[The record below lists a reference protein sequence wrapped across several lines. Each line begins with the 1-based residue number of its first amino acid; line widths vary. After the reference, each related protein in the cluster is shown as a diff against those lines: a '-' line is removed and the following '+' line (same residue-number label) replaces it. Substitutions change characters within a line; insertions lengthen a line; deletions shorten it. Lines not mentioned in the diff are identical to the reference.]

1 MAKKRK
7 NKNQDWDDWEDA
19 PDDTMVAE
27 GNGDQFQVHLEDYV
41 IKEKVSAF
49 VRCYAP
55 CGEWDAD
62 CYKAFDEGQLR
73 DFFKATVCGL
83 GDPLRLYIE
92 DLKMAGFSLEVSE
105 ATGQL
110 AMFVKKRF

>member
-7 NKNQDWDDWEDA
+7 QKNQDWDDWEDA

-49 VRCYAP
+49 VRHYVP
-55 CGEWDAD
+55 CCE
-62 CYKAFDEGQLR
+62 YDEGYETLDESQLR

-83 GDPLRLYIE
+83 GDPLRLYID
-92 DLKMAGFSLEVSE
+92 DLKMAGFTLEVSD

-110 AMFVKKRF
+110 AMFVRRRV

>member
-7 NKNQDWDDWEDA
+7 NKNQDWEDWEDE

-55 CGEWDAD
+55 CCEWDEG
-62 CYKAFDEGQLR
+62 CKAFDEAQLR

-83 GDPLRLYIE
+83 GDPLKLYVE
-92 DLKMAGFSLEVSE
+92 DLQAAGFRMECSM
-105 ATGQL
+105 ATGEPCVF
-110 AMFVKKRF
+110 ARRKR

>member
-1 MAKKRK
+1 MKKK
-7 NKNQDWDDWEDA
+7 KKYFDDEWEDA

-110 AMFVKKRF
+110 AMFVRKRF

>member
-55 CGEWDAD
+55 CGEW
-62 CYKAFDEGQLR
+62 
-73 DFFKATVCGL
+73 
-83 GDPLRLYIE
+83 
-92 DLKMAGFSLEVSE
+92 KMAGFSLEVSE

-110 AMFVKKRF
+110 AMFVRKRF

>member
-1 MAKKRK
+1 MTKRK
-7 NKNQDWDDWEDA
+7 KHKNQDWDDWEDA
-19 PDDTMVAE
+19 PDDVTVAE

-49 VRCYAP
+49 VRRYVP
-55 CGEWDAD
+55 CCE
-62 CYKAFDEGQLR
+62 YDEGYEALDEAQLR

-92 DLKMAGFSLEVSE
+92 DLKMAGFTLEVSD
-105 ATGQL
+105 ATDQL
-110 AMFVKKRF
+110 AMFVRRRG

>member
-1 MAKKRK
+1 MTKRRK
-7 NKNQDWDDWEDA
+7 QKNQDWDEWEDA

-49 VRCYAP
+49 VRCY
-55 CGEWDAD
+55 
-62 CYKAFDEGQLR
+62 QLR

-110 AMFVKKRF
+110 AMFVRKRF

>member
-1 MAKKRK
+1 MTKRRK
-7 NKNQDWDDWEDA
+7 QKNQDWDDWEDA

-55 CGEWDAD
+55 CGEWDEG
-62 CYKAFDEGQLR
+62 CKAYSEAQLR

-110 AMFVKKRF
+110 AMFVRKRF

>member
-1 MAKKRK
+1 MGRKKK

-19 PDDTMVAE
+19 PDDVDVAQ
-27 GNGDQFQVHLEDYV
+27 GNGDAFQVHLSDYV
-41 IKEKVSAF
+41 IPEKVSAF
-49 VRCYAP
+49 VRGYEP
-55 CGEWDAD
+55 CAE
-62 CYKAFDEGQLR
+62 FDEGYEQFDEAQLR

-83 GDPLRLYIE
+83 GDPLRLYID

-110 AMFVKKRF
+110 AMFVRKRF

>member
-19 PDDTMVAE
+19 PDDMDVAE
-27 GNGDQFQVHLEDYV
+27 GNGDQFQVHLSDYV
-41 IKEKVSAF
+41 IPEKVSAF
-49 VRCYAP
+49 VRAYKP
-55 CGEWDAD
+55 CSEWDEG
-62 CYKAFDEGQLR
+62 CESFDEAQLR

-92 DLKMAGFSLEVSE
+92 DLMMAGFRLEVSQ
-105 ATGQL
+105 ATDQL
-110 AMFVKKRF
+110 AMFVMRK